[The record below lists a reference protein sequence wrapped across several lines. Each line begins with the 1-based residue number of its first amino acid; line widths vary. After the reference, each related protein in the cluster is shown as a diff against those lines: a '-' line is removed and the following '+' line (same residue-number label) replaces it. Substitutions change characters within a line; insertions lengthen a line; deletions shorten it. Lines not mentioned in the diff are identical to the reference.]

1 MSEVSGTPET
11 SGHGPSASPR
21 LLAPAGALPIG
32 AEWRAMPHTSD
43 VVFPFDGSVVA
54 QAPVSGERDSLD
66 ALDAAEA
73 ARPEVAALTA
83 AERRGILMAIHDRVR
98 EEADRLVELLVLETG
113 KPRVDCRTEVS
124 RTIVTLQA
132 TAEEVSHIGGETVPL
147 DLQELGRGM
156 IGYYTRKPAGI
167 VIGIAGFNY
176 PLLLATHKLA
186 PAIAAGCPVIVKP
199 APNTPLAT
207 LELLA
212 ITREALAAHGVTAA
226 AAQLVNGDPI
236 VGETLVRDPR
246 AAVVSFTGSAKIGHL
261 IAQQAAP
268 RKAVLELGSNT
279 GFIVAADADVEAAV
293 DAVLRGGFYAN
304 GQACISVQRVVLER
318 PIAAQFSARL
328 AERMGELV
336 VGDPR
341 DERTNVAPVINAASG
356 ERIRAMV
363 ARAVAA
369 GARVLVGD
377 PGAGSGSGVGTGALA
392 AAGAAGIDPIVLAD
406 VPADVDVWCEEVFG
420 PVVALTVVDSIDE
433 AIDLVN
439 DSRYGLQAAIY
450 TASLESAFAAIE
462 RLEVGGVV
470 VNEIPGFRS
479 DIMPYGGV
487 KDSGIGREGPRFAIE
502 EFTVTRMAMIRPRA
516 RG

>member
-1 MSEVSGTPET
+1 MS
-11 SGHGPSASPR
+11 HALD

-32 AEWRAMPHTSD
+32 DGWREFAASSD
-43 VVFPFDGSVVA
+43 VVFPFDGTVIGT
-54 QAPVSGERDSLD
+54 APVSGEQDSRD
-66 ALDAAEA
+66 ALDAADA
-73 ARPEVAALTA
+73 ARAAVAALTTA
-83 AERRGILMAIHDRVR
+83 QRKAILTELTARVR
-98 EEADRLVELLVLETG
+98 AEAQHLEDLLVLETG
-113 KPRVDCRTEVS
+113 KPRVDCRTEVN
-124 RTIVTLQA
+124 RTIVTLEA
-132 TAEEVSHIGGETVPL
+132 TAEEVSHIHGETVPL

-186 PAIAAGCPVIVKP
+186 PAIAAGCPVIIKP

-207 LELLA
+207 IELLA
-212 ITREALAAHGVTAA
+212 ITREILAAHGVTPAA
-226 AAQLVNGDPI
+226 VQLVNGDPI

-246 AAVVSFTGSAKIGHL
+246 AAIVSFTGSAKIGHL

-279 GFIVAADADVEAAV
+279 GFIVANDADLEASV

-318 PIAAQFSARL
+318 GIAERFSARL
-328 AERMGELV
+328 VERMGELV
-336 VGDPR
+336 FGDPR
-341 DERTNVAPVINAASG
+341 DLATNVAPVINAASG
-356 ERIRAMV
+356 ERIRAMID
-363 ARAVAA
+363 RALAA
-369 GARVLVGD
+369 GATLLTDG
-377 PGAGSGSGVGTGALA
+377 PGAVSEQR
-392 AAGAAGIDPIVLAD
+392 GAAHLAPIVLGD
-406 VPADVDVWCEEVFG
+406 VPADVDVWCEEIFG
-420 PVVALTVVDSIDE
+420 PVVCLTTVDSIDD

-450 TASLESAFAAIE
+450 TASLESAFAAID

>member
-1 MSEVSGTPET
+1 MRDTLS
-11 SGHGPSASPR
+11 
-21 LLAPAGALPIG
+21 LIAPAGQLPIG
-32 AEWRAMPHTSD
+32 AEWRAVAANQD
-43 VVFPFDGSVVA
+43 IVFPFDGSVIA
-54 QAPVSGERDSLD
+54 QAPVSDVADSLD

-73 ARPEVAALTA
+73 ARAEVAALTTA
-83 AERRGILMAIHDRVR
+83 QRKSVLTAVQHRLEEHAERLID
-98 EEADRLVELLVLETG
+98 LLVLETG
-113 KPRVDCRTEVS
+113 KPRVDCQTEVS

-132 TAEEVSHIGGETVPL
+132 TAEEASRVHGETVPL

-156 IGYYTRKPAGI
+156 IGYYSRKPAGV

-176 PLLLATHKLA
+176 PLLLASHKLA
-186 PAIAAGCPVIVKP
+186 PAIAAGCPVIIKP

-207 LELLA
+207 LELVAIVREVLA
-212 ITREALAAHGVTAA
+212 EHGITAA
-226 AAQLVNGDPI
+226 AVQLVNGAPE

-246 AAVVSFTGSAKIGHL
+246 AQVVSFTGSAKIGHL

-268 RKAVLELGSNT
+268 RKALLELGSNT
-279 GFIVAADADVEAAV
+279 GFIVAADADVDAAV

-304 GQACISVQRVVLER
+304 GQACISVQRIVLER
-318 PIAAQFSARL
+318 PIAEQFTERL
-328 AERMGELV
+328 VARMGELV

-341 DERTNVAPVINAASG
+341 DPATNVAPVINAASG

-363 ARAVAA
+363 DRAVAA
-369 GARVLVGD
+369 GATLLAGGEAPAEGEHAALVRPTVLG
-377 PGAGSGSGVGTGALA
+377 G
-392 AAGAAGIDPIVLAD
+392 
-406 VPADVDVWCEEVFG
+406 VPADVDVWAEEVFG
-420 PVVALTVVDSIDE
+420 PVVCLTTVDSIDT

-439 DSRYGLQAAIY
+439 ASRYGLQAAIY

-487 KDSGIGREGPRFAIE
+487 KDSGIGREGPRYAIE

>member
-1 MSEVSGTPET
+1 MRDTLS
-11 SGHGPSASPR
+11 
-21 LLAPAGALPIG
+21 LLAPAGQLPIG
-32 AEWRAMPHTSD
+32 AGWRTVPGAQD
-43 VVFPFDGSVVA
+43 IVFPFDGSVIA
-54 QAPVSGERDSLD
+54 QAPVSEVADSRD

-73 ARPEVAALTA
+73 ARPAIAALTTA
-83 AERRGILMAIHDRVR
+83 QRKSVLTAVHDRLA
-98 EEADRLVELLVLETG
+98 EEAERLVELLVLETG
-113 KPRVDCRTEVS
+113 KPRVDCQTEVS

-132 TAEEVSHIGGETVPL
+132 TAEEASRVHGETVPL

-156 IGYYTRKPAGI
+156 IGYYTRKPAGV

-176 PLLLATHKLA
+176 PLLLASHKLA
-186 PAIAAGCPVIVKP
+186 PAIAAGCPVIIKP

-207 LELLA
+207 LELVA
-212 ITREALAAHGVTAA
+212 IAREVLVAHGITPAA
-226 AAQLVNGDPI
+226 VQLVNGAPE

-246 AAVVSFTGSAKIGHL
+246 AQVVSFTGSAKIGHL

-268 RKAVLELGSNT
+268 RKALLELGSNT
-279 GFIVAADADVEAAV
+279 GFIVAADADVDAAV

-304 GQACISVQRVVLER
+304 GQACISVQRIVLER
-318 PIAAQFSARL
+318 PIAEAFTERL
-328 AERMGELV
+328 VARMGELV

-341 DERTNVAPVINAASG
+341 DPATNVAPVINAASG

-363 ARAVAA
+363 DRAVAA
-369 GARVLVGD
+369 GAELLSGGEAPTAGEQAALVRPTVL
-377 PGAGSGSGVGTGALA
+377 GS
-392 AAGAAGIDPIVLAD
+392 
-406 VPADVDVWCEEVFG
+406 VPADVDVWAEEVFG
-420 PVVALTVVDSIDE
+420 PVVCLTTVDSIDA

-439 DSRYGLQAAIY
+439 ASRYGLQAAIY

-487 KDSGIGREGPRFAIE
+487 KDSGIGREGPRYAIE

>member
-1 MSEVSGTPET
+1 MRDTLS
-11 SGHGPSASPR
+11 
-21 LLAPAGALPIG
+21 LIAPAGQLPIG
-32 AEWRAMPHTSD
+32 AEWRAVAANQD
-43 VVFPFDGSVVA
+43 IVFPFDGSVIA
-54 QAPVSGERDSLD
+54 QAPVSDVADSRD

-73 ARPEVAALTA
+73 ARAEVAALTTA
-83 AERRGILMAIHDRVR
+83 QRKSVLTAVQHRLEEHAERLID
-98 EEADRLVELLVLETG
+98 LLVLETG
-113 KPRVDCRTEVS
+113 KPRVDCQTEVS

-132 TAEEVSHIGGETVPL
+132 TAEEASRVHGETVPL

-156 IGYYTRKPAGI
+156 IGYYSRKPAGV

-176 PLLLATHKLA
+176 PLLLASHKLA
-186 PAIAAGCPVIVKP
+186 PAIAAGCPVIIKP

-207 LELLA
+207 LELVAIVREVLA
-212 ITREALAAHGVTAA
+212 EHGITAA
-226 AAQLVNGDPI
+226 AVQLVNGAPE

-246 AAVVSFTGSAKIGHL
+246 AQVVSFTGSAKIGHL

-268 RKAVLELGSNT
+268 RKALLELGSNT
-279 GFIVAADADVEAAV
+279 GFIVAADADVDAAV

-304 GQACISVQRVVLER
+304 GQACISVQRIVLER
-318 PIAAQFSARL
+318 PIAEQFTERL
-328 AERMGELV
+328 VARMGELV

-341 DERTNVAPVINAASG
+341 DPATNVAPVINAASG

-363 ARAVAA
+363 DRAVAA
-369 GARVLVGD
+369 GATLLAGGEAPAEGEHAALVRPTVLG
-377 PGAGSGSGVGTGALA
+377 G
-392 AAGAAGIDPIVLAD
+392 
-406 VPADVDVWCEEVFG
+406 VPADVDVWAEEVFG
-420 PVVALTVVDSIDE
+420 PVVCLTTVDSIDA

-439 DSRYGLQAAIY
+439 ASRYGLQAAIY

-487 KDSGIGREGPRFAIE
+487 KDSGIGREGPRYAIE

>member
-1 MSEVSGTPET
+1 MS
-11 SGHGPSASPR
+11 HALD

-32 AEWRAMPHTSD
+32 DGWRAFDASSD
-43 VVFPFDGSVVA
+43 IVFPFDGTVVGT
-54 QAPVSGERDSLD
+54 APVSGEQDSRD
-66 ALDAAEA
+66 ALDAAES
-73 ARPEVAALTA
+73 ARPAVAALTTA
-83 AERRGILMAIHDRVR
+83 QRKTILTDLTARVR
-98 EEADRLVELLVLETG
+98 AEAQHLEDLLVLETG
-113 KPRVDCRTEVS
+113 KPRVDCRTEVN
-124 RTIVTLQA
+124 RTIVTLEA
-132 TAEEVSHIGGETVPL
+132 TAEEVSHIHGETVPL

-186 PAIAAGCPVIVKP
+186 PAIAAGCPVIIKP

-207 LELLA
+207 IELLA
-212 ITREALAAHGVTAA
+212 ITREILAAHDVAPAA
-226 AAQLVNGDPI
+226 VQLVNGDPI

-246 AAVVSFTGSAKIGHL
+246 AAIVSFTGSAKIGHL

-279 GFIVAADADVEAAV
+279 GFIVANDADLEAAV

-318 PIAAQFSARL
+318 GIAERFSARL
-328 AERMGELV
+328 VERMRELV
-336 VGDPR
+336 FGDPR
-341 DERTNVAPVINAASG
+341 DLGTNVAPVINAASG

-363 ARAVAA
+363 DRALAA
-369 GARVLVGD
+369 GATLLTEG
-377 PGAGSGSGVGTGALA
+377 PGVVSVEQ
-392 AAGAAGIDPIVLAD
+392 GAAHLAPIVLGD
-406 VPADVDVWCEEVFG
+406 VPADVDVWCEEIFG
-420 PVVALTVVDSIDE
+420 PVVCLTTVDSIDE

-450 TASLESAFAAIE
+450 TASLESAFAAID

-502 EFTVTRMAMIRPRA
+502 EFTVTRMAMIRPKA

>member
-1 MSEVSGTPET
+1 MRDTLS
-11 SGHGPSASPR
+11 
-21 LLAPAGALPIG
+21 LIAPAGQLPIG
-32 AEWRAMPHTSD
+32 AEWRAVAANQD
-43 VVFPFDGSVVA
+43 IVFPFDGSVIA
-54 QAPVSGERDSLD
+54 QAPVSDVADSLD

-73 ARPEVAALTA
+73 ARAEVAALTTA
-83 AERRGILMAIHDRVR
+83 QRKSVLTAVQHRLEEHAERLID
-98 EEADRLVELLVLETG
+98 LLVLETG
-113 KPRVDCRTEVS
+113 KPRVDCQTEVS

-132 TAEEVSHIGGETVPL
+132 TAEEASRVHGETVPL

-156 IGYYTRKPAGI
+156 IGYYSRKPAGV

-176 PLLLATHKLA
+176 PLLLASHKLA
-186 PAIAAGCPVIVKP
+186 PAIAAGCPVIIKP

-207 LELLA
+207 LELVAIVREVLA
-212 ITREALAAHGVTAA
+212 EHGITAA
-226 AAQLVNGDPI
+226 AVQLVNGAPE

-246 AAVVSFTGSAKIGHL
+246 AQVVSFTGSAKIGHL

-268 RKAVLELGSNT
+268 RKALLELGSNT
-279 GFIVAADADVEAAV
+279 GFIVAADADVDAAV

-304 GQACISVQRVVLER
+304 GQACISVQRIVLER
-318 PIAAQFSARL
+318 PIAEQFTERL
-328 AERMGELV
+328 VARMGELV

-341 DERTNVAPVINAASG
+341 DPATNVAPVINAASG

-363 ARAVAA
+363 DRAVAA
-369 GARVLVGD
+369 GATLLAGGEAPAEGEHAALVRPTVLG
-377 PGAGSGSGVGTGALA
+377 G
-392 AAGAAGIDPIVLAD
+392 
-406 VPADVDVWCEEVFG
+406 VPADVDVWAEEVFG
-420 PVVALTVVDSIDE
+420 PVVCLTTVDSIDA

-439 DSRYGLQAAIY
+439 ASRYGLQAAIY

-487 KDSGIGREGPRFAIE
+487 KDSGIGREGPRYAIE

>member
-1 MSEVSGTPET
+1 MTDSTQ
-11 SGHGPSASPR
+11 
-21 LLAPAGALPIG
+21 LLAPAGTLPIG
-32 AEWRAMPHTSD
+32 DDWRAFDERAD
-43 VVFPFDGSVVA
+43 VVFPYDGSVIGTVA
-54 QAPVSGERDSLD
+54 VSGEADSRE
-66 ALDAAEA
+66 ALDAAE
-73 ARPEVAALTA
+73 RVRTQVAALTT
-83 AERRGILMAIHDRVR
+83 AERRAILESILDRVR
-98 EEADRLVELLVLETG
+98 EEAPRLEQLLVLETG
-113 KPRVDCRTEVS
+113 KPLVDCKVEVA

-132 TAEEVSHIGGETVPL
+132 TVEEVSHVHGETVPL
-147 DLQELGRGM
+147 DVQELGRGM

-186 PAIAAGCPVIVKP
+186 PAIAAGCPVIMKP

-212 ITREALAAHGVTAA
+212 ITREALAAHGAPVA
-226 AAQLVNGDPI
+226 AAQLVNGGPI

-246 AAVVSFTGSAKIGHL
+246 AQVVSFTGSAKIGHL

-268 RKAVLELGSNT
+268 RKTVLELGSNT
-279 GFIVAADADVEAAV
+279 GFIVAADAHIDAAV

-318 PIAAQFSARL
+318 PIAEAFADRL
-328 AERMGELV
+328 AERMAELV

-341 DERTNVAPVINAASG
+341 DPRTNVAPVINAASG
-356 ERIRAMV
+356 ERIRATV
-363 ARAVAA
+363 DAALAA
-369 GARVLVGD
+369 GARVLAEGAGFD
-377 PGAGSGSGVGTGALA
+377 AGSGSGSAADESGSA
-392 AAGAAGIDPIVLAD
+392 AAVRPLVVAD
-406 VPADVDVWCEEVFG
+406 VPSDADLWREEIFG
-420 PVVALTVVDSIDE
+420 PVVALTVVDSVDE

-450 TASLESAFAAIE
+450 TASLESAFAAID